1 MSEQRVARHKAVY
14 FRYLV
19 KDESGE
25 TVEQSDLPVGYVH
38 GVSSALLEKLEKA
51 LEGRTAGDVI
61 EVPISPEEGFGPHDP
76 SLTFSDD
83 LENVPP
89 ELRRVGAEAEMQNE
103 DGEVRKFIVTKIEDG
118 KLTVDGNH
126 PYAGKNVVF
135 KLTLTEVR
143 DATPQEIASGYPVGQ
158 APPQPH

>member
-51 LEGRTAGDVI
+51 LEGHAAGDVI

-76 SLTFSDD
+76 SLSFSDD

-89 ELRRVGAEAEMQNE
+89 ELRRIGAEAEMQNE
-103 DGEVRKFIVTKIEDG
+103 AGEVRKFIVTKIEDG